1 MAATI
6 KNTSHPATRIKATSA
21 RTTRRI
27 DARAVAQA
35 FGARPAGIGTGTGGD
50 THPLSL
56 WQLRGEIERLLQSTG
71 GRPALPTEGERVKIP
86 KIPSDWTFIEAVAAN
101 TANLPL
107 RPSPAQVAA
116 VMLHMAVSRFSADEI
131 TTALQ
136 REKAA

>member
-1 MAATI
+1 MTATI

-21 RTTRRI
+21 RASKRI
-27 DARAVAQA
+27 DASAVAQA
-35 FGARPAGIGTGTGGD
+35 FGARPAGIGTGGD
-50 THPLSL
+50 SNPFSL
-56 WQLRGEIERLLQSTG
+56 WQLREELEALLQSTG
-71 GRPALPTEGERVKIP
+71 GRPALPTEGARVKIP

-131 TTALQ
+131 ASALQ

>member
-6 KNTSHPATRIKATSA
+6 KNTAHCAARIKATSA
-21 RTTRRI
+21 RATKRV
-27 DARAVAQA
+27 DARTVAQA
-35 FGARPAGIGTGTGGD
+35 FGARPAGIGTGGD
-50 THPLSL
+50 SNPFSL
-56 WQLRGEIERLLQSTG
+56 WQLRGELERLLQSTG

-131 TTALQ
+131 ANALQ